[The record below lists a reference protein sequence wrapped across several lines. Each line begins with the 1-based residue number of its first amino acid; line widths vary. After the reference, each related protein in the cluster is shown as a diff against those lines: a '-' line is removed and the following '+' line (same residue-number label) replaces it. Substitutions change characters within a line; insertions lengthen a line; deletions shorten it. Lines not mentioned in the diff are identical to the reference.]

1 MKKIGIISDTHA
13 YWDDK
18 YAKYFESCDEIWH
31 AGDIGSMEV
40 ADKLA
45 AIKPLRAVYGN
56 CDGGDLRRIFKDKI
70 RFKCEDVEV
79 LMTHIGGYP
88 GNYEPSIRG
97 SLYASPPQLFICG
110 HSHILKVQF
119 DKTLNMLH
127 INPGAAGLQGWHQ
140 DRTLIRLIIEG
151 NKFTDC
157 EVITLSDSS
166 RNKPFSETS
175 K

>member
-1 MKKIGIISDTHA
+1 MRKIGIISDTHSF
-13 YWDDK
+13 WDDK
-18 YAKYFESCDEIWH
+18 YYEYFEPCDEIWH

-40 ADKLA
+40 ANKLA
-45 AIKPLRAVYGN
+45 TFRTLRAVCGN
-56 CDGGDLRRIFKDKI
+56 CDGGDLRLLFPGKLRW
-70 RFKCEDVEV
+70 KCEDVDV

-88 GNYEPSIRG
+88 GNYDPRIRG
-97 SLYASPPQLFICG
+97 QIYANPPQLFVCG

-119 DKTLNMLH
+119 DKTLNILH

-140 DRTLIRLIIEG
+140 ERTLVRLTIEG

-157 EVITLSDSS
+157 EVITLGD
-166 RNKPFSETS
+166 NK